1 MLVGGSD
8 LIRNTANTSDG
19 DLLIEVRFHGRGG
32 QGVVV
37 ASEVLARA
45 AFKMGFEVSSFPFFG
60 VERRGAPVTAFA
72 RIDKK
77 PIRIKSSIYAPDYI
91 VVLDNSLL
99 KAVDVMEGLRPGG
112 AVLIN
117 YPQGKKL
124 EGMAPGFKY
133 FVLDATSIA
142 ASHGI
147 GSQTAP
153 IVNTAIMGGF
163 AKMCSSISLEPILS
177 SIREL
182 APVKKDENVAAAQEA
197 YEQTVEVGQ

>member
-1 MLVGGSD
+1 M
-8 LIRNTANTSDG
+8 
-19 DLLIEVRFHGRGG
+19 IEVRFHGRGG

-72 RIDKK
+72 RIDNK
-77 PIRIKSSIYAPDYI
+77 PIRLKSSIYEPDYV

-99 KAVDVMEGLRPGG
+99 KGVDVLEGLKDGG
-112 AVLIN
+112 RVLMN
-117 YPQGKKL
+117 FPEGKTPKDISSRFRWFL
-124 EGMAPGFKY
+124 I
-133 FVLDATSIA
+133 DATSIA
-142 ASHGI
+142 AAHGI
-147 GSQTAP
+147 GSRTAP

-163 AKMCSSISLEPILS
+163 AKMSELVALDPILE

-182 APVKKDENVAAAQEA
+182 APAKEEDNVAAAREA
-197 YEQTVEVGQ
+197 YDRTIEVRP

>member
-1 MLVGGSD
+1 M
-8 LIRNTANTSDG
+8 
-19 DLLIEVRFHGRGG
+19 IEVRFHGRGG

-45 AFKMGFEVSSFPFFG
+45 AFKMGFEISSFPFFG

-72 RIDKK
+72 RLDDK
-77 PIRIKSSIYAPDYI
+77 PIRIKSSIYAPGYI
-91 VVLDNSLL
+91 VILDSSLL
-99 KAVDVMEGLRPGG
+99 KAIDVLEGLRPGG
-112 AVLIN
+112 SVLIN
-117 YPQGKKL
+117 YPDGKKL
-124 EGMAPGFKY
+124 EVTAPGYKY
-133 FVLDATSIA
+133 FVLDATTIA

-163 AKMCSSISLEPILS
+163 ARMCPSIALDPILE

-182 APVKKDENVAAAQEA
+182 APVKKEENVKAAREA
-197 YEQTVEVGQ
+197 YERTTESVR